1 MWDFF
6 FNKPANT
13 TPPAPVPVHP
23 LTREALRLAP
33 DRSLYRLGHSTVLL
47 RLRGGWWLTD
57 PVFSERASPVQFL
70 GPKRF
75 HAPPISLAEL
85 PPLRGVILSH
95 DHYDHLDRRAIKAL
109 ASKTEVFLSPLGVGD
124 RLAAWGV
131 SADRIRQFDWW
142 QDVEIDGLRLT
153 ATPAQ
158 HFPDAA
164 SPTAIA
170 RCGRPGDRG
179 RRVARLLQR
188 RQRLFR
194 RLRRN
199 RPALRSL

>member
-1 MWDFF
+1 MWDFL

-75 HAPPISLAEL
+75 HARRFPWPSC
-85 PPLRGVILSH
+85 RRCGVILSH
-95 DHYDHLDRRAIKAL
+95 DHYDHLDHRAIKAL

-170 RCGRPGDRG
+170 RCGRPG
-179 RRVARLLQR
+179 
-188 RQRLFR
+188 
-194 RLRRN
+194 
-199 RPALRSL
+199 

>member
-1 MWDFF
+1 M
-6 FNKPANT
+6 
-13 TPPAPVPVHP
+13 PVHP

-109 ASKTEVFLSPLGVGD
+109 ARRPRSSCRRWAWATAWPPGVCRRTGSASSIGGKTSKS
-124 RLAAWGV
+124 
-131 SADRIRQFDWW
+131 
-142 QDVEIDGLRLT
+142 T
-153 ATPAQ
+153 ACA
-158 HFPDAA
+158 
-164 SPTAIA
+164 
-170 RCGRPGDRG
+170 
-179 RRVARLLQR
+179 
-188 RQRLFR
+188 
-194 RLRRN
+194 
-199 RPALRSL
+199 

>member
-1 MWDFF
+1 MRNPFSCAATGDYASSPQASGGRFR
-6 FNKPANT
+6 NATPKPTGAGVQR
-13 TPPAPVPVHP
+13 PHHVGFPLQQAGQHHAARAGARAPADA
-23 LTREALRLAP
+23 RGAAAP

-95 DHYDHLDRRAIKAL
+95 DHYDHLDHRAIKAL

-124 RLAAWGV
+124 RLAAWVCRRTG
-131 SADRIRQFDWW
+131 SASSI
-142 QDVEIDGLRLT
+142 GGKTSKST
-153 ATPAQ
+153 ACA
-158 HFPDAA
+158 
-164 SPTAIA
+164 
-170 RCGRPGDRG
+170 
-179 RRVARLLQR
+179 
-188 RQRLFR
+188 
-194 RLRRN
+194 
-199 RPALRSL
+199 

>member
-1 MWDFF
+1 MRNPFSCAATGDYASSPQASGGRFRNATPKPTKAPASSARIMWDFL

-95 DHYDHLDRRAIKAL
+95 DHYDHLDHRAIKAL

-124 RLAAWGV
+124 RLAAWVCRRTG
-131 SADRIRQFDWW
+131 SASSI
-142 QDVEIDGLRLT
+142 GGKTSKST
-153 ATPAQ
+153 ACA
-158 HFPDAA
+158 
-164 SPTAIA
+164 
-170 RCGRPGDRG
+170 
-179 RRVARLLQR
+179 
-188 RQRLFR
+188 
-194 RLRRN
+194 
-199 RPALRSL
+199 